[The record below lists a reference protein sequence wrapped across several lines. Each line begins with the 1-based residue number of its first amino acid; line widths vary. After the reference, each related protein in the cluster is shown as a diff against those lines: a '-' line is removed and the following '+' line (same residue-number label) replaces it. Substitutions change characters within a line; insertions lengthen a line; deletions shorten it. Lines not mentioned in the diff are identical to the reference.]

1 MNTDG
6 PYYLLLEKK
15 KDPSSWE
22 QLFSPYRII
31 RKESPSAWEGK
42 LLLAEQEVGEV
53 RYFSE
58 ELRLEV
64 FPLSGCQE
72 HVEGLLAVPAFRA
85 LFQSPIIRWAEKQL
99 EVLKDTVLQ
108 IEEEKALH
116 AFRLALCNLYH
127 LFPLLG
133 KTLVK
138 EDRKQMKRLLKRLI
152 QDSGRLRDE
161 QVLRY
166 MLEERKIGE
175 QSKLLKMEK
184 HRATLLKDIPSDLI
198 PNLQDLLRESHFALA
213 GYHPKVLVAKS
224 HRRLVKAVHTVHSAR
239 DVKAMHKVRRRV
251 RALIALRTM
260 AGMQEDEQL
269 NSLQKVL
276 GRWHD
281 LILLQDLL
289 LKQKQPPLKVLHVL
303 VDVEL
308 EVQHLVGEYRQ
319 LSSEYWEEMA

>member
-6 PYYLLLEKK
+6 PYYLLLESK

-22 QLFSPYRII
+22 HLFSPYRIV
-31 RKESPSAWEGK
+31 RKEGPSAWEGT
-42 LLLAEQEVGEV
+42 LFLSNQEIGEV
-53 RYFSE
+53 RYFPE
-58 ELRLEV
+58 ELRLEL
-64 FPLSGCQE
+64 FPLPLCEE
-72 HVEGLLAVPAFRA
+72 HLAGLLAVPSFRA
-85 LFQSPIIRWAEKQL
+85 LFQSPIIRWAEIQL
-99 EVLKDTVLQ
+99 KVLQ
-108 IEEEKALH
+108 DTALLLDEERALH
-116 AFRLALCNLYH
+116 AFRVALCNLYH

-138 EDRKQMKRLLKRLI
+138 NDRKQMKRLLKRLI
-152 QDSGRLRDE
+152 QESGRVRDD
-161 QVLRY
+161 QVLSHL
-166 MLEERKIGE
+166 LEEKELGE
-175 QSKLLKMEK
+175 QKKLLKEEK
-184 HRATLLKDIPSDLI
+184 HRSSLLKDIPSDLI